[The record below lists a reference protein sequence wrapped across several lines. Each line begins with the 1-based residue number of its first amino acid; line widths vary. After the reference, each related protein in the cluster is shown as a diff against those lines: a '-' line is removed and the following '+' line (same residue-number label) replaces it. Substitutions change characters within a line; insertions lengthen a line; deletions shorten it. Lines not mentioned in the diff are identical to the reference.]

1 MSDSIRISVSAFA
14 LATLPLTALA
24 QPVEEGQEN
33 VPGNTPAFPEQTEA
47 PAQETDVALERNRIA
62 QGFVHP
68 WAVAVLPGEA
78 GYLVTERPGH
88 LRHVTRDGEVSDP
101 ISGVPEVLNQRQGGL
116 LDVALAPDFAESRVI
131 YLTYAKPMNDGMSV
145 TAAARAILSEDLES
159 LREVE
164 DIFVQ
169 EPPSPNPM
177 HYGSRVVPSEDGPV
191 YVTTGE
197 HFTEEERQLAQE
209 LDTTYGKVV
218 RVNPDGSVPDGNPFA
233 GDDEAIDT
241 VWTYGHRNI
250 QGAALHPE
258 TDQLWTIEHGPAG
271 GDELNRIEAGNNY
284 GWPVVSYGINYDGT
298 EVGSGEARHEPDF
311 TEPVYYWDPVIAP
324 GGMVFYE
331 GDMFPEWQG
340 DILASGLVSASIVRL
355 ELEDGLVVGEERLV
369 EGVGRVRDVAVD
381 LDGAVL
387 FITDAENGGLFRLAT
402 R

>member
-1 MSDSIRISVSAFA
+1 
-14 LATLPLTALA
+14 
-24 QPVEEGQEN
+24 
-33 VPGNTPAFPEQTEA
+33 
-47 PAQETDVALERNRIA
+47 
-62 QGFVHP
+62 
-68 WAVAVLPGEA
+68 
-78 GYLVTERPGH
+78 
-88 LRHVTRDGEVSDP
+88 
-101 ISGVPEVLNQRQGGL
+101 
-116 LDVALAPDFAESRVI
+116 
-131 YLTYAKPMNDGMSV
+131 
-145 TAAARAILSEDLES
+145 
-159 LREVE
+159 
-164 DIFVQ
+164 
-169 EPPSPNPM
+169 M
-177 HYGSRVVPSEDGPV
+177 HYGSRVVPTEDGPV